1 MIPITP
7 EIIGPGIEEEYAD
20 ALRRIDQL
28 EKVLA
33 PFPASND
40 TREGRMVY
48 LIKWLRQEIEGERL
62 PIPLEG
68 KYWGTLA
75 YLIGEGS
82 LDYLGAYPSMAQLA
96 NILEGI
102 GLLKKRHY
110 PVVVAMLDDFLDFV
124 NPVTDLDPV
133 EQKLIEECREMRDGI
148 EAGVL
153 HLPLLKSNYPGWKG
167 TPFPKHLDQLPNFG
181 NRRRILEVSLFSGWR
196 PKEAQKESLAA
207 PKPGLVWG
215 GP

>member
-7 EIIGPGIEEEYAD
+7 EIIGLGIEEEYAD
-20 ALRRIDQL
+20 ALERIEQL
-28 EKVLA
+28 EKLLA

-102 GLLKKRHY
+102 GLLKERHY

-124 NPVTDLDPV
+124 DPVNQLEPV
-133 EQKLIEECREMRDGI
+133 EQQLIQDCRQIRDGI
-148 EAGVL
+148 AARTL
-153 HLPLLKSNYPGWKG
+153 SLPLDKSSYPAWRR
-167 TPFPKHLDQLPNFG
+167 TLLMINLYQLPNFG
-181 NRRRILEVSLFSGWR
+181 NRYNMLETTVFAGWR
-196 PKEAQKESLAA
+196 PRPARKGALPA